1 MPFRVTMI
9 HPNLLLMPLVNCQK
23 VIYNG
28 LKNSKG
34 AETMKENKLVEF
46 IYSLTEE
53 EIDKIIAELPKL
65 IAMLEE
71 SAQPCLP
78 ERSAPIQ

>member
-1 MPFRVTMI
+1 MI
-9 HPNLLLMPLVNCQK
+9 HPILLLMPLVNRQK
-23 VIYNG
+23 VFYNG

>member
-1 MPFRVTMI
+1 MI
-9 HPNLLLMPLVNCQK
+9 QPNLLLMPLVNCQK
-23 VIYNG
+23 VSYNG

-34 AETMKENKLVEF
+34 AETMKDNKLVEF

-53 EIDKIIAELPKL
+53 EVNKIIAELPRL
-65 IAMLEE
+65 IAKLEE
-71 SAQPCLP
+71 SAQPCPP

>member
-1 MPFRVTMI
+1 MQFGVTVI
-9 HPNLLLMPLVNCQK
+9 HPNLLLMPLVNCQN
-23 VIYNG
+23 VVYNG

-34 AETMKENKLVEF
+34 AETMKDNKLVEF

-53 EIDKIIAELPKL
+53 EIDKIIAELPRL

>member
-1 MPFRVTMI
+1 MI
-9 HPNLLLMPLVNCQK
+9 HPNLLLMPLVNRQK
-23 VIYNG
+23 VFYNG

-34 AETMKENKLVEF
+34 AETMKDNKLVEF